1 MATEASPGAAS
12 SGAASSGAAS
22 SRAGRPVVLVGCG
35 RLGSAI
41 VEGWLKTGTVDPA
54 ELIILT
60 PSEKPVAEQAR
71 AKGARVNPPLEAL
84 ADARAVVLS
93 VKPARWKDA
102 VEPLIAALPADATVV
117 SVMAGVRTATIGAV
131 LSPRAV
137 VRVMPT
143 TAVASGQGVA
153 AVWSADEGAR
163 TVAHALFAPLAEVVD
178 LGEERHMDIATAV
191 AGSGPAYVHAF
202 TRALAAAGEE
212 AGLDADSALKLAR
225 GAVRS
230 AASAD
235 PSESLEALI
244 ARVASPGGTTE
255 AGLRALNQNAELD
268 EAVEAAVFAALLRAR
283 ELAQT

>member
-1 MATEASPGAAS
+1 M
-12 SGAASSGAAS
+12 SGN
-22 SRAGRPVVLVGCG
+22 GRPVVLVGCG

-41 VEGWLKTGTVDPA
+41 VEGWLNTGAVDPA

-60 PSEKPVAEQAR
+60 PSEKPVAERSR
-71 AKGARVNPPLEAL
+71 ALGARVNPPLEAL

-93 VKPARWKDA
+93 VKPAYWRGA
-102 VEPLIAALPADATVV
+102 VEPLVSALPEDATIV
-117 SVMAGVRTATIGAV
+117 SVMAGVRTAAIGAA
-131 LSPRAV
+131 LSPRPV

-143 TAVASGQGVA
+143 TAVASAAGIA
-153 AVWSADEGAR
+153 AVWSADDAAR
-163 TVAHALFAPLAEVVD
+163 AVAHTLFAPLAEVVD
-178 LGEERHMDIATAV
+178 LDEERHMDVATAV

-212 AGLDADSALKLAR
+212 AGLDPDSALKLAR

-235 PSESLEALI
+235 PSESLDALI

-255 AGLRALNQNAELD
+255 AGLKALNQNDELD
-268 EAVEAAVFAALLRAR
+268 EAVEAAVIAALLRAR
-283 ELAQT
+283 ELSKD